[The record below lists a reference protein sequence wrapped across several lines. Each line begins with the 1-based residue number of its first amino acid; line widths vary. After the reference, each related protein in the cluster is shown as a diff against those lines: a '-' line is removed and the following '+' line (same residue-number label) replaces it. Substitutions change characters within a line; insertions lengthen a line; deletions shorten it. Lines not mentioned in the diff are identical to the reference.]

1 MANDNEITIEVAY
14 GTAEQQRLYR
24 FRLSANSTA
33 RQAAL
38 AAPVLADFPEAAPAT
53 APLGIFGKAVKD
65 EHILCDGDRVEI
77 YRPLQADPKEARRKR
92 VAQNKPK
99 AA

>member
-1 MANDNEITIEVAY
+1 MADIEIEVAY
-14 GTAEQQRLYR
+14 GTAEKQRLYR
-24 FRLSANSTA
+24 FRLPPNATA

-65 EHILCDGDRVEI
+65 EHILRDGDRVEI
-77 YRPLQADPKEARRKR
+77 YRPLQADPKEARRR
-92 VAQNKPK
+92 RAAK
-99 AA
+99 AAVKQPR